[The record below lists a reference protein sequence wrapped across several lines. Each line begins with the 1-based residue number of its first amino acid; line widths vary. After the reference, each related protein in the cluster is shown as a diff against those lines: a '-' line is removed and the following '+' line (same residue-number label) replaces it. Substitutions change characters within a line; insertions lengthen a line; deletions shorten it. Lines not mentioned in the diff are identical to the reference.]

1 MRKIII
7 YANARTYLFLGQV
20 VRMILH
26 FPNSHLVLYEDESQ
40 TPLNDEDLF
49 IFVQIFPSQH
59 IGKKN
64 AILFNTEQL
73 TSPAY
78 RQYIVN
84 ILKTNKVVDYN
95 HENVAHIEKDYG
107 KKSNYFWFPFPWC
120 SKILY
125 PLIPKKYPFVHIG
138 QLSERRKKILNKIQ
152 EKHNVL
158 VIENRYN
165 YETLMLDQICQGKI
179 LINIH
184 YKDDY
189 LITETAR
196 CFPALYNKLLVVSEE
211 SYDMKVT
218 HKFFLNKYIIF
229 APYQDLVS
237 KCLWVYDNYDK
248 IYQDIFKDYNEQT
261 IKDQTFGVLDETVKK
276 LISD

>member
-20 VRMILH
+20 VKMILH
-26 FPNSHLVLYEDESQ
+26 FPNSHLVPYTEESQ

-73 TSPAY
+73 TSQAY
-78 RQYIVN
+78 HQYIVK
-84 ILKTNKVVDYN
+84 ILETNKVVDYN
-95 HENVAHIEKDYG
+95 HENVFYIEKHHG
-107 KKSNYFWFPFPWC
+107 KKNNYFWFPFPWC
-120 SKILY
+120 PKLLY
-125 PLIPKKYPFVHIG
+125 PLVPKNYPFVHIG
-138 QLSERRKKILNKIQ
+138 QLTDRRKSILNKIQ

-165 YETLMLDQICQGKI
+165 YETLMLDHICQGKI

-211 SYDMKVT
+211 SYDMSVT
-218 HKFFLNKYIIF
+218 HQFFLNKYIIF
-229 APYQDLVS
+229 SPYANLIS
-237 KCLWVYDNYDK
+237 KCLWVYDHYDEA
-248 IYQDIFKDYNEQT
+248 YQEVFKDFDEKT
-261 IKDQTFGVLDETVKK
+261 IKDKTFEMVEETVKK
-276 LISD
+276 LLN